1 MATSY
6 ERRHLPDDLSFHKRP
21 SGGGVSQP
29 IGSFLLLEDDT
40 NTPPAQSIL
49 LLEDDS
55 GAEIDG
61 LFLEDQ
67 P

>member
-6 ERRHLPDDLSFHKRP
+6 EKRHQPDEMSYHKRP
-21 SGGGVSQP
+21 SGAQAFP
-29 IGSFLLLEDDT
+29 IGSLLLLEDDT
-40 NTPPAQSIL
+40 NTPPQQSIL
-49 LLEDDS
+49 LLEEDA
-55 GAEIDG
+55 GAQIDG